1 MTTPAPG
8 KVGLIVNPMSG
19 RDVRRY
25 VARAR
30 RELPEDKRSQVE
42 RAVVGAAALGAR
54 HFVAARDCFRI
65 SESALEHLELGIEI
79 EWIAGSIDTQPAD
92 TARFTRAMRDAGCGA
107 LLVLG
112 GDGTSR
118 IVATAWPE
126 APIVA
131 LSTGTNNAFP
141 VSCEPTLAGA
151 ALGLVASG
159 ALPLE
164 AVARR
169 AKLVHARF
177 ADGREEIAV
186 IDLALLRN
194 DDSGSLLPLDPANVA
209 ECFLAR
215 AEPAAIGLSPLGGLL
230 LPCSS
235 GDDFGVLVRCDA
247 TAPKRQLL
255 VAMSPGLFQRAPI
268 RDVQKLALGE
278 TRVVRGP
285 GIIACDGDRLREL
298 APDEPVEICVRRDG
312 PFVIDVPRALQ
323 LAAEARLFENRE
335 LPGPGCRLDHQHGPG
350 CC

>member
-1 MTTPAPG
+1 MTSSEPR

-42 RAVVGAAALGAR
+42 RAVVGAAALGAK

-65 SESALEHLELGIEI
+65 AESALEHLELGIEV
-79 EWIAGSIDTQPAD
+79 EWLAGSIDTQPGD
-92 TARFTRAMRDAGCGA
+92 TARHARGMREAGCGA

-118 IVATAWPE
+118 IVAAAWPE

-141 VSCEPTLAGA
+141 VFCEPTLAGA
-151 ALGLVASG
+151 ALGLVATG
-159 ALPLE
+159 ALPL
-164 AVARR
+164 ARVARR

-177 ADGREEIAV
+177 EDGREEIAV
-186 IDLALLRN
+186 IDLALLGN
-194 DDSGSLLPLDPANVA
+194 DDAGSLLPLDPANVR
-209 ECFLAR
+209 ECVLAR

-230 LPCSS
+230 LPCSA
-235 GDDFGVLVRCDA
+235 GDDFGVRVRCDSR
-247 TAPKRQLL
+247 APARDLL
-255 VAMSPGLFQRAPI
+255 VPMSPGLFQLAPI
-268 RDVQKLALGE
+268 RDVQKLALGA
-278 TRVVRGP
+278 THVVRGP
-285 GIIACDGDRLREL
+285 GILACDGDRLRAL
-298 APDEPVEICVRRDG
+298 AAGEPVEISVRRDG
-312 PFVIDVPRALQ
+312 PFVIDVARALQ
-323 LAAEARLFENRE
+323 LAAEARLFENRA
-335 LPGPGCRLDHQHGPG
+335 LPGPGCRLDHHHGPG